1 MNPPRKLAPSIL
13 NSDFS
18 RLGEAIQAITA
29 GGADWVHLD
38 VMDGHFVPNLT
49 IGPIIVEAAKKNT
62 SLPLDCH
69 LMVGNPET
77 MVPWFTDAGAD
88 SVTIHAEATR
98 DLPALIRLIKSKGAR
113 AGVSLKPDT
122 PLEALQEV
130 LPDLDLV
137 LLMSVFPGFG
147 GQKFIPESLERARQ
161 LRARCDA
168 LGLHTDIEMDGGIGL
183 ANLGE
188 VLDSGVNAVAVGT
201 AIFRQPDVVQA
212 TRAFKAAMG

>member
-1 MNPPRKLAPSIL
+1 MTPARKLAPSIL

-49 IGPIIVEAAKKNT
+49 IGPIIVDAAKKNT

-69 LMVGNPET
+69 LMVSNPET

-98 DLPALIRLIKSKGAR
+98 DLPALVRLIKSKGAR
-113 AGVSLKPDT
+113 AGVSIKPDT
-122 PLEALQEV
+122 PLEALYEV
-130 LPDLDLV
+130 LPDLDMV

-147 GQKFIPESLERARQ
+147 GQKFIPESLDRARR
-161 LRARCDA
+161 LPAHADKK
-168 LGLHTDIEMDGGIGL
+168 G
-183 ANLGE
+183 
-188 VLDSGVNAVAVGT
+188 
-201 AIFRQPDVVQA
+201 
-212 TRAFKAAMG
+212 